1 MEPVVSRGRAAREAR
16 GPERI
21 EPSARCRP
29 DGEWEKLLSLR
40 DPPRS
45 SVQLENEAP

>member
-1 MEPVVSRGRAAREAR
+1 MEPVVSRRRAAGRAR

-21 EPSARCRP
+21 EPSARCRSA
-29 DGEWEKLLSLR
+29 GEWEKLLSLR

-45 SVQLENEAP
+45 SVHLENEAP